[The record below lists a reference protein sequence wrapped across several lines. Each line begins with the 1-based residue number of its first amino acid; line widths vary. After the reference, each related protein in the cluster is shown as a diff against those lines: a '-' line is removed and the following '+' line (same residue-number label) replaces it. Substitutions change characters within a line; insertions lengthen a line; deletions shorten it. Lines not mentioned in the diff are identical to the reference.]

1 MRFVQSA
8 LMLDAVSWS
17 NRLLSC
23 VWVCCMEPESRVCG
37 SGRDGAVVWCEGQ
50 TTGCHFHI
58 GFAVCG
64 WGSNPRSPRLYCKLQ
79 EWPSQNMGEEGVK
92 RPDTLYVYKFRHVR
106 WSLGPELCRHPVQA
120 SHIAVSVNLTVAA
133 LVEPAS
139 AICQFEICVLLWKIL
154 PLSDINRINV
164 LHDYNVKEIL
174 AITSLWN
181 HVYLDGAF

>member
-92 RPDTLYVYKFRHVR
+92 RPDTLYVNKFRHVR

-120 SHIAVSVNLTVAA
+120 SHIAVSVTLIWRLQPLLSLHQQFVNLKYAFYFERYFHWVI
-133 LVEPAS
+133 LIAS
-139 AICQFEICVLLWKIL
+139 TFC
-154 PLSDINRINV
+154 
-164 LHDYNVKEIL
+164 
-174 AITSLWN
+174 TTTT
-181 HVYLDGAF
+181 